1 MERIYTL
8 NTFLYKYDK
17 QYDIRIG
24 SIENK
29 IIYTVWGQQSL
40 LLKTAL
46 VKKTK
51 SFQFLLG
58 FVSRIVINST
68 AVVLNSMVAD
78 SLRCMLGV

>member
-46 VKKTK
+46 VKKQNL
-51 SFQFLLG
+51 FNF
-58 FVSRIVINST
+58 F
-68 AVVLNSMVAD
+68 
-78 SLRCMLGV
+78 